1 MTILKKK
8 NYSHLDKASK
18 NCKKLFKIYYSQLW
32 SHSWVVV
39 ITIIA
44 ASSVTSDNFDCH
56 SSLSWRILCA
66 RVHVWVVISDRFI
79 PMAGNWFRQHIRRH
93 IRPSRAGRRMFFL
106 FFATWGCEV
115 VSWPVC
121 YDLLYTCVYIYTYT
135 CVFDCSFCSLCAKIE
150 NPSYI
155 YIVYFHIEYMRTNN
169 VKFVRMHMF
178 MPSHE
183 YMYVYIYVC
192 IYSIHAVHE

>member
-1 MTILKKK
+1 MTILKK

-44 ASSVTSDNFDCH
+44 ASSVTSMIV
-56 SSLSWRILCA
+56 LTVILAYHEEYYALECIFGL
-66 RVHVWVVISDRFI
+66 WPVISSFQWQAIDSENTSVDTSA
-79 PMAGNWFRQHIRRH
+79 PVGLAGGCF
-93 IRPSRAGRRMFFL
+93 S

-115 VSWPVC
+115 VSWPVG
-121 YDLLYTCVYIYTYT
+121 YDFLYTCVYIYTYT
-135 CVFDCSFCSLCAKIE
+135 CVVDCSFCSLCAKIE

-155 YIVYFHIEYMRTNN
+155 II
-169 VKFVRMHMF
+169 
-178 MPSHE
+178 
-183 YMYVYIYVC
+183 YIYCVLS
-192 IYSIHAVHE
+192 YWIHVH